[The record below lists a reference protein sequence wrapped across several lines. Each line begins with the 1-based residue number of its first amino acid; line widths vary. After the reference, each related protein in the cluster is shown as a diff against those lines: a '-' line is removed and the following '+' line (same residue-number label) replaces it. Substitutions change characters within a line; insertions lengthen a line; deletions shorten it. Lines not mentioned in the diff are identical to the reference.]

1 MDTTFSDFQK
11 KGRKKMIKGIGI
23 DIIEL
28 NRIKKS
34 IEKNNRFAN
43 RILTQNETTVF
54 NELPTERRKIEYL
67 AGRFAAKEA
76 FAKAT
81 GTGIGALSFQHI
93 EIIAGENGAPVL
105 KAKGYEKDS
114 IFISITHSH
123 DYAVAQVVIEVKEG
137 NA

>member
-1 MDTTFSDFQK
+1 
-11 KGRKKMIKGIGI
+11 MIKGIGI

-34 IEKNNRFAN
+34 LEKNKRFAN
-43 RILTQNETTVF
+43 RILTQNEKTVF
-54 NELPTERRKIEYL
+54 NELPTERRKTEYL

-93 EIIAGENGAPVL
+93 EIVAGAGGAPEL
-105 KAKGYEKDS
+105 KAQGHEQDT
-114 IFISITHSH
+114 IFVSITHSH
-123 DYAVAQVVIEVKEG
+123 DHAVAQVVIEAKER

>member
-1 MDTTFSDFQK
+1 MIGVHFIEKGK
-11 KGRKKMIKGIGI
+11 KQMIKGIGI

-28 NRIKKS
+28 NRIKKG
-34 IEKNNRFAN
+34 IEKSDRLAN
-43 RILTQNETTVF
+43 RILTQNERNVF
-54 NELPTERRKIEYL
+54 NKLPTIRRKVEYL

-93 EIIAGENGAPVL
+93 EIFADVKGAPKL
-105 KAKGYEKDS
+105 KAQGYEKDA
-114 IFISITHSH
+114 IFISITHSRE
-123 DYAVAQVVIEVKEG
+123 YAVAQVVIEAKER

>member
-1 MDTTFSDFQK
+1 
-11 KGRKKMIKGIGI
+11 MIKGIGI

-28 NRIKKS
+28 NRIKNS
-34 IEKNNRFAN
+34 IDKNNRFAN
-43 RILTQNETTVF
+43 RILTQNEMTVF
-54 NELPTERRKIEYL
+54 NQLQTKRRKIEYL

-76 FAKAT
+76 FAKAC
-81 GTGIGALSFQHI
+81 GTGIGRLSFQHI
-93 EIIAGENGAPVL
+93 EIISGANGAPVL
-105 KAKGYEKDS
+105 TAKGYEMDR